1 MEGAWIECPGL
12 SSGSKSLEERADST
26 VCPDFLT
33 GEVSGTFR
41 LSSRSQRPK
50 GNGHPISRSILSFT
64 RQAILSKYQRKNT
77 GREPKTTTNHKTATP
92 PSSTWVASYP
102 SCHHHRGT
110 HRHPYSYPPTRRH
123 PHTWFSCTCSILPP
137 IDLDSNLFLGLDLG
151 LLGCDQVWSTQSRGW
166 VQ

>member
-12 SSGSKSLEERADST
+12 SSGSKSLEEPVDST

-64 RQAILSKYQRKNT
+64 RQAILSKYQRK
-77 GREPKTTTNHKTATP
+77 KTPTKIRRLSLVSVSSKSVTKPPLHPPQLGWPRILLAIIIAAHTDTP
-92 PSSTWVASYP
+92 IPIHPLLTKGVILILGSHALVA
-102 SCHHHRGT
+102 
-110 HRHPYSYPPTRRH
+110 
-123 PHTWFSCTCSILPP
+123 FSRP
-137 IDLDSNLFLGLDLG
+137 
-151 LLGCDQVWSTQSRGW
+151 
-166 VQ
+166 